1 MEKKR
6 TDSRKALLPL
16 LLFFIAVNGL
26 LIVFQQRLASAGLDT
41 SVMLVANL
49 ILFGIFFISLWLHLR
64 SMANSSTHVFMRNMY
79 SGMLLKLFGGA
90 LAAFV
95 YMYLNRN
102 NVNKPALFGA
112 MALYV
117 VYTIIELRS
126 VLKQSKSS

>member
-1 MEKKR
+1 MEKK
-6 TDSRKALLPL
+6 TTESRKALFPL
-16 LLFFIAVNGL
+16 LLFFIVVNGL
-26 LIVFQQRLASAGLDT
+26 LLVFQGQLRAAGLDT
-41 SVMLVANL
+41 GVLLVANL
-49 ILFGIFFISLWLHLR
+49 ILFALFFISLWMHLR

-90 LAAFV
+90 LAAFI

-117 VYTIIELRS
+117 LYTIIELRS
-126 VLKQSKSS
+126 VLKQSKSN